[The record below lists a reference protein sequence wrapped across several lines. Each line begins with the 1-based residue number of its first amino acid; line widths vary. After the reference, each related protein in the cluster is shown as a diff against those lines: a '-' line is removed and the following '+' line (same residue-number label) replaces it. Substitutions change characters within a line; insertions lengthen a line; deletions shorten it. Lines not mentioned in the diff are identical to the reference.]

1 MIVGWREWVSLPD
14 LGIEAIKA
22 KVDTGARSS
31 SLHAEHIETFT
42 EDDRERVRFT
52 ARSGHG
58 CVADVTDSRAVKS
71 STGQS
76 QVRLFIRTSIT
87 LGDETWLI
95 DVSLT
100 SRKRMKFG
108 MLLGRE
114 AMRGRI
120 QVKPG
125 SSFLQGT
132 PKEHPSS

>member
-1 MIVGWREWVSLPD
+1 MIVGWREWVSLPE

-42 EDDRERVRFT
+42 EDGRERVRFKT
-52 ARSGHG
+52 RSGHV
-58 CVADVTDSRAVKS
+58 CIADVADSRAVRS

-76 QVRLFIRTSIT
+76 QVRIFIRTTVS
-87 LGDETWLI
+87 LGGTSWPI
-95 DVSLT
+95 DISLT
-100 SRKRMKFG
+100 SRKRMVFG

-132 PKEHPSS
+132 PIEHPLP